1 MLRDRHPVTPTV
13 TLLSRRTQQHDKTSA
28 WQEWPRVNPNK
39 ITILFR
45 NTQHHAKILQN
56 VISPPSENMNLNS
69 PCFILHCTCLGA
81 SVGLP
86 MCQCQCISRSVIY
99 GYYELATSTWSW
111 SLHLARYHPAARW
124 RVDMSERGQFTNAAP
139 LPDTATHGPHQWSLG
154 SPGRNKGEK
163 WAAI

>member
-1 MLRDRHPVTPTV
+1 MTVTPSH
-13 TLLSRRTQQHDKTSA
+13 LLSHSCHAAHNNMTRPVPGRSGQGSTQTKLQFYSETHSIMQRYCKMSFHFPPKTC
-28 WQEWPRVNPNK
+28 
-39 ITILFR
+39 
-45 NTQHHAKILQN
+45 
-56 VISPPSENMNLNS
+56 LNS
-69 PCFILHCTCLGA
+69 PCYIVHCTCLGA

-86 MCQCQCISRSVIY
+86 MCPCQCISRSVIY

>member
-1 MLRDRHPVTPTV
+1 MTRPVPGRSGQGSTQTKLQFYSETP
-13 TLLSRRTQQHDKTSA
+13 SIMQRYCKMSFHFPPKTC
-28 WQEWPRVNPNK
+28 
-39 ITILFR
+39 
-45 NTQHHAKILQN
+45 
-56 VISPPSENMNLNS
+56 LNS

-124 RVDMSERGQFTNAAP
+124 RVDMSERGQFTNAAQ
-139 LPDTATHGPHQWSLG
+139 LQNGPHQWSLG